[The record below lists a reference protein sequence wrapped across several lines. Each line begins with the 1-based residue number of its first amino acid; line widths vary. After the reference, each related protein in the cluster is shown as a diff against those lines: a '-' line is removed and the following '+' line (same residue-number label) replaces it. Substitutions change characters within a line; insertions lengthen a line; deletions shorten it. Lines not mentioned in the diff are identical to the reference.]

1 MLTPLDI
8 ENKKFKKVMMGV
20 DPREVDDFLH
30 MILNDYE
37 KIYRRNIELEDR
49 LNVLNDAVNRY
60 KEMEDTMQNAIMVA
74 QKAGDDLTRAAH
86 EKANAVVGQ
95 TKARITEAIAEANH
109 QIHKLEDR
117 YDAVRAEFESYK
129 VRMNAM
135 LRAQQDLM
143 DSVGDISQLVRK
155 DDVTN
160 VARLFE
166 DAEFT
171 EDGLSDER
179 EPSYS

>member
-8 ENKKFKKVMMGV
+8 ENKRFKKILMGV
-20 DPREVDDFLH
+20 DPSEVDDFLH

-37 KIYRRNIELEDR
+37 KMYRRNIELEDKLKVLDEA
-49 LNVLNDAVNRY
+49 LNHY
-60 KEMEDTMQNAIMVA
+60 KEMEGSMQNAIIVA

-86 EKANAVVGQ
+86 EKANAVVGE
-95 TKARITEAIAEANH
+95 TKARIQQAISEANH

-129 VRMNAM
+129 VKMNT
-135 LRAQQDLM
+135 LLHTELDLL
-143 DSVGDISQLVRK
+143 DSVGDISQIVRK

-160 VARLFE
+160 VTRLFE
-166 DAEFT
+166 DTEFT
-171 EDGLSDER
+171 EDRLSDEGK
-179 EPSYS
+179 PSNS

>member
-20 DPREVDDFLH
+20 DPQEVDDYLR
-30 MILNDYE
+30 MVLSDYE
-37 KIYRRNIELEDR
+37 KIFRRNIELEDR
-49 LNVLNDAVNRY
+49 LSVLDDALNRY
-60 KEMEDTMQNAIMVA
+60 KEMENTMQNAIMVA

-86 EKANAVVGQ
+86 EKANVIVGQ
-95 TKARITEAIAEANH
+95 TKVRISEAIAEANT
-109 QIHKLEDR
+109 QIHRLEEK
-117 YDAVRAEFESYK
+117 YDTVRAEFETYK
-129 VRMNAM
+129 VKMSAM
-135 LRAQQDLM
+135 LRAQQELL
-143 DSVGDISQLVRK
+143 DSVGDISQIVRK

-171 EDGLSDER
+171 EDRLSNER
-179 EPSYS
+179 EPSFS